1 MLFYY
6 EEAMEYNNADDKVK
20 SINKEDRKIISLTPR
35 QIFLLT
41 LSVGRDKAIEIINNI
56 KNK

>member
-1 MLFYY
+1 LLFYY
-6 EEAMEYNNADDKVK
+6 EEAMEYNNADDTIK
-20 SINKEDRKIISLTPR
+20 SINKEDRKVISLTPR

-56 KNK
+56 KHK

>member
-1 MLFYY
+1 LLFYY
-6 EEAMEYNNADDKVK
+6 EEAMEYNNADDTIK
-20 SINKEDRKIISLTPR
+20 SINKEDRKVISFTPR

-56 KNK
+56 KHK

>member
-1 MLFYY
+1 
-6 EEAMEYNNADDKVK
+6 MEYNNANDTIK

-56 KNK
+56 KHKIKCQ

>member
-1 MLFYY
+1 
-6 EEAMEYNNADDKVK
+6 MEYNDAYDTIK

-41 LSVGRDKAIEIINNI
+41 PSVGRDKALKIINNI

>member
-1 MLFYY
+1 
-6 EEAMEYNNADDKVK
+6 MEYNDADDKIK

-41 LSVGRDKAIEIINNI
+41 LSVGRDKALQIINNI

>member
-1 MLFYY
+1 
-6 EEAMEYNNADDKVK
+6 MEYNNADDKIK
-20 SINKEDRKIISLTPR
+20 SINKENRKIISLTPR

-41 LSVGRDKAIEIINNI
+41 LSVGRDKALQIINNI